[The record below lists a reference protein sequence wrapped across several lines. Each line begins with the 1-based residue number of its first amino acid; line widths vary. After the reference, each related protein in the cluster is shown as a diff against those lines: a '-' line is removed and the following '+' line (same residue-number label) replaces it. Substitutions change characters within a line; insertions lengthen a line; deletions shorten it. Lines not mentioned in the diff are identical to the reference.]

1 MDDFEQ
7 RIKDSL
13 ARKEP
18 PAWLEAKILAAAGR
32 RPEVRP
38 WWRIMPQARLRWA
51 SALTAAAVLVT
62 GLVWQR
68 ERAEQDRIAGE
79 AAKQRL
85 KLALKIT
92 SEKLQKIQHEVV
104 DREERGI
111 L

>member
-7 RIKDSL
+7 QIRNSL

-18 PAWLEAKILAAAGR
+18 PAWLEAKILAAAQQAA
-32 RPEVRP
+32 ERP
-38 WWRIMPQARLRWA
+38 WWQTRLRWV

-68 ERAEQDRIAGE
+68 ERAAQERIAGE

-85 KLALKIT
+85 KLALRIT

-104 DREERGI
+104 DRDEQKERGI

>member
-1 MDDFEQ
+1 MDDVEQ
-7 RIKDSL
+7 QIKNSL

-18 PAWLEAKILAAAGR
+18 PPWLEAKILAAAEQQ
-32 RPEVRP
+32 PDTRP
-38 WWRIMPQARLRWA
+38 WWQARLRWV
-51 SALTAAAVLVT
+51 SALAAAAVLVT

-68 ERAEQDRIAGE
+68 ERAAQDRIAGE

-104 DREERGI
+104 DRDQ
-111 L
+111 